1 MEKMLNSK
9 KLTLLAVVFLVVFLL
24 FMCSHV
30 AGQSDAASN
39 ISAAKV
45 ELSNCYAS
53 VKVAEAKGANVTGLI
68 ATLNDAGELL
78 TRAELAYL
86 AKDYDSAADFAQQSK
101 DKLDGFNQAANSLK
115 ADAMQS
121 GNVVFFVDA
130 LLVAIALVI
139 FCVGIAVW
147 VALRSK
153 QGSVSAE

>member
-1 MEKMLNSK
+1 MKPMLHSK
-9 KLTLLAVVFLVVFLL
+9 KLACLALVFLL
-24 FMCSHV
+24 VIPLLLSSQV
-30 AGQSDAASN
+30 AGQDDAAAN
-39 ISAAKV
+39 ISAAKT

-53 VKVAEAKGANVTGLI
+53 VKAAEAQGANVTGLI

-86 AKDYDSAADFAQQSK
+86 AKDYDSAANFTQQSK
-101 DKLDGFNQAANSLK
+101 DTLDGFNQAANSLK

-121 GNVVFFVDA
+121 GNSGFFTDA
-130 LLVAIALVI
+130 LLVVASLVI